1 MSNSRIVRGN
11 IQDREKGT
19 GEGVTMETRVKQE
32 ARITCNDAY
41 GREVG

>member
-1 MSNSRIVRGN
+1 MSYSRILRGN

-32 ARITCNDAY
+32 ARMTGNGAY